1 MLSRDISFQ
10 RFDEV
15 TILLCRVRVTGYI
28 ALEFCVDVN
37 FDKICLILCKSVLS
51 L

>member
-28 ALEFCVDVN
+28 ALEFV
-37 FDKICLILCKSVLS
+37 LMSILTKFA
-51 L
+51 